1 MALMQ
6 LHFVE
11 AGLILIKL
19 EETMQFCIP
28 TLTVDIQRFIILTSD
43 LLIPNTQNEI
53 LLRLKIIGWRN
64 LESIATEKTA
74 TQKCQL
80 VAKWP

>member
-1 MALMQ
+1 MQ

-53 LLRLKIIGWRN
+53 LLRLKIIG
-64 LESIATEKTA
+64 
-74 TQKCQL
+74 
-80 VAKWP
+80 